1 MIKERLVM
9 LLSDLPRGR
18 TSPPAF
24 ANTTSSLPLSRLIC
38 AKMIQI
44 AKVRHVPDAGIA
56 SDSFTAAANS
66 VSRRFVMKTYAFVH
80 NRSAVARPMPLLPQ

>member
-1 MIKERLVM
+1 
-9 LLSDLPRGR
+9 
-18 TSPPAF
+18 
-24 ANTTSSLPLSRLIC
+24 
-38 AKMIQI
+38 MIQI